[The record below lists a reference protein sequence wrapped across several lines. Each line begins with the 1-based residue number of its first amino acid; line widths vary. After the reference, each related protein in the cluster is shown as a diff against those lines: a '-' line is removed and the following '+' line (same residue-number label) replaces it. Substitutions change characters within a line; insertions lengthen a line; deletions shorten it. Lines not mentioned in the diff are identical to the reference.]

1 MFFVGNID
9 EVRIFG
15 EYIPI
20 ATLAVISVIIHQN
33 RVPNDCQ
40 E

>member
-15 EYIPI
+15 EYIPM
-20 ATLAVISVIIHQN
+20 ATLAVVSVISNQN
-33 RVPNDCQ
+33 RASNDRQ
-40 E
+40 